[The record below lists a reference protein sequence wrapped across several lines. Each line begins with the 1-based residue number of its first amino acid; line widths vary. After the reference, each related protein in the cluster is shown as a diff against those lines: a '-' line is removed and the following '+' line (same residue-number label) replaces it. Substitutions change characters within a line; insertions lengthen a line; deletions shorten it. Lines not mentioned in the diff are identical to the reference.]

1 MTNRPKAN
9 RDLYIYA
16 GVAALL
22 LVMWVQ
28 LVLSVRGES
37 ISWDEGDH
45 LFAGYMS
52 VKTGDLGLNPEHPP
66 LMKMV
71 AALPLLA
78 MRDLRVPPL
87 QGRNFKI
94 EANLDG
100 KDFNAWNW
108 PKGTLFRAR
117 LAVSS
122 FAMLLG
128 LLIFLAA
135 QEMFGTTAGFI
146 ALAFYAFDPSFLAH
160 GALVTTDTGV
170 SCFIFASIYAF
181 YRYVKAPSW
190 GRVAIFG
197 LATGLAFASKHTGV
211 LLVPMLIAL
220 AICEIIRHPRRA
232 RGETQD
238 CRKTLTGQLAGALAA
253 AAVISLVVLWAFYGF
268 RYRARPGGME
278 INPPLAESLSEIS
291 KPWEGKVLGTLARFR
306 ALPESYLYGMA
317 DIQSVDD
324 FYTSYFFGKLY
335 AHGIPL
341 YFPGVIVIKS
351 TLPLLILLL
360 VAAMLMAMRKFTRWR
375 EILFLTVPPAV
386 YLAVAMSSQMNIGVR
401 HILPMYPFLMIL
413 AAGAAS
419 ALMRRGRRWIQIGR
433 VSVHIWT
440 LAVAVLLLWQVVT
453 VLRVF
458 PVYMAYGNEAW
469 GGPKNVHKYLSDSNV
484 DWAQQLIATKK
495 YLDARGIHD
504 CWFVYFAEAVVDMQS
519 YGIPC
524 QALPTT
530 ETLWWMN
537 LPRETPAAVDGIFLI
552 SEGDMAGVD
561 FGPGAL
567 NPYEQFTALKPV
579 ATIQHGIYVYAGHFE
594 IPLAAGLSH
603 VQNAQNFLAAKNI
616 DAARAEAEKGIE
628 LAPDSVMA
636 NTAMGDVLAAQNR
649 RDEAR
654 QYYERA
660 LKLAQTVYP
669 DFQVGWVSGLQEKL
683 AAK

>member
-1 MTNRPKAN
+1 
-9 RDLYIYA
+9 
-16 GVAALL
+16 
-22 LVMWVQ
+22 
-28 LVLSVRGES
+28 
-37 ISWDEGDH
+37 
-45 LFAGYMS
+45 
-52 VKTGDLGLNPEHPP
+52 
-66 LMKMV
+66 
-71 AALPLLA
+71 
-78 MRDLRVPPL
+78 
-87 QGRNFKI
+87 
-94 EANLDG
+94 
-100 KDFNAWNW
+100 
-108 PKGTLFRAR
+108 
-117 LAVSS
+117 
-122 FAMLLG
+122 
-128 LLIFLAA
+128 
-135 QEMFGTTAGFI
+135 
-146 ALAFYAFDPSFLAH
+146 
-160 GALVTTDTGV
+160 
-170 SCFIFASIYAF
+170 
-181 YRYVKAPSW
+181 
-190 GRVAIFG
+190 
-197 LATGLAFASKHTGV
+197 
-211 LLVPMLIAL
+211 
-220 AICEIIRHPRRA
+220 
-232 RGETQD
+232 
-238 CRKTLTGQLAGALAA
+238 
-253 AAVISLVVLWAFYGF
+253 VISLVVLWTFYGF

-603 VQNAQNFLAAKNI
+603 VQKAQNFLAVKNI